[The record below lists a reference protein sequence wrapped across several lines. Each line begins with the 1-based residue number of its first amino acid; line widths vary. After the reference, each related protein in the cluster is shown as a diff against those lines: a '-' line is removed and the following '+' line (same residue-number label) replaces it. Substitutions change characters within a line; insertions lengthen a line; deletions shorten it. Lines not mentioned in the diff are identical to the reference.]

1 MGAVWV
7 HMRSRPIELCAVP
20 VPVRRSLTLAKEV
33 LRPVFSGQKAKR
45 APTVMP
51 AAAALM
57 LMSAC
62 ERMRR
67 ACWREAPCAC
77 AAAPCR
83 PPGTAGTAAAVP
95 TKAMGMVAASMVE
108 SSMISI
114 LVCNVLQN
122 TRAVREATR

>member
-7 HMRSRPIELCAVP
+7 HMRSRPIELCAVL
-20 VPVRRSLTLAKEV
+20 VPVCRSLTLAKEI

-67 ACWREAPCAC
+67 ACWRKAPCAC

-83 PPGTAGTAAAVP
+83 AASTVGTAAAVP
-95 TKAMGMVAASMVE
+95 TKPMAATSMAD

-114 LVCNVLQN
+114 LSNASQN